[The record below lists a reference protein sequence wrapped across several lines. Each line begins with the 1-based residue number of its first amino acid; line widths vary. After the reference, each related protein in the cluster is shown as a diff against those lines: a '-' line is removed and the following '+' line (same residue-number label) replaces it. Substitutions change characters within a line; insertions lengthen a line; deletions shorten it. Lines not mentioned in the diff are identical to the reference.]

1 MTPNQGAPMLD
12 AAKRQ
17 QLAGY
22 CRNRN
27 LRNATFTPENPKD
40 WQPGNVIDADTGCG
54 FTESKA
60 WNFIA
65 DLLESGC
72 PVKTIELDK
81 PAGKLGYV
89 IMKVMPNGK
98 SLYIK
103 LQLSSKVLG
112 RSFHYSYNER

>member
-1 MTPNQGAPMLD
+1 MRPERSAPALD

-17 QLAGY
+17 QLASY
-22 CRNRN
+22 CRNKN

-40 WQPGNVIDADTGCG
+40 WQPGNVIDPDTGCG

-60 WNFIA
+60 WTFIA
-65 DLLESGC
+65 DLLEGGC
-72 PVKTIELDK
+72 PVETIELHK

-89 IMKVMPNGK
+89 ITKAMPGGK
-98 SLYIK
+98 DLYIK

-112 RSFHYSYNER
+112 RSFHYSYNGR